1 MTTVTTSYDEHWR
14 APLRVWAAA
23 LVVAL
28 VAAATLHAGADGIAR
43 AVVPYVLFVGGT
55 VLALLLSS
63 RGRVRVVDGVLQ
75 VPGARIPLD
84 QLGGVR
90 ALDREGTRQVRG
102 PLAEPQ
108 AFIATRAWLSQSVQV
123 QVEDPEDDTP
133 YWLIGTRDS
142 EALAAVLRGA
152 AR

>member
-1 MTTVTTSYDEHWR
+1 MTTATTTYDERWR

-28 VAAATLHAGADGIAR
+28 VAAATLHGGADGIAR
-43 AVVPYVLFVGGT
+43 AVVPYVVLVGGA

-102 PLAEPQ
+102 PLAQPQ
-108 AFIATRAWLSQSVQV
+108 AFLATRSWLPQSVQV

-133 YWLIGTRDS
+133 YWLISTRDPD
-142 EALAAVLRGA
+142 ALAAALR
-152 AR
+152 R